1 MNLDLLPDV
10 LANSVVLAGTYV
22 LIGLSWV
29 IVFRAAHLMNFATG
43 EMLVLAGYLAST
55 FIASGQSYW
64 LAVTIT
70 LGIMVAI
77 GILLYRFLLRP
88 FAGQPLFTPVI
99 VTLGFAII
107 ARGAMQIAW
116 GPDTRRITPPFS
128 DSVHHFGSGITLS
141 TYDLILPV
149 AALVM
154 YGGILLFLR
163 RTRFGGQMRAAHE
176 NTLLASQSGMNVY
189 LIFGVGFGLSFLVAA
204 VAGIA
209 NAERTLVATTAIPLG
224 LKGLVPA
231 MLGGLD
237 SVGGVLLGAV
247 IVAVAESL
255 TVLYLGAKFSDPVV
269 FAILL
274 VVLAIRPFGLFGS
287 PEIRRV

>member
-10 LANSVVLAGTYV
+10 LAGAIVLAGVYT

-29 IVFRAAHLMNFATG
+29 IVFRAAHLMNFSTG
-43 EMLVLAGYLAST
+43 EMLVLAGYLVASLT
-55 FIASGQSYW
+55 ASGQSYW

-70 LGIMVAI
+70 LGILVVLGI
-77 GILLYRFLLRP
+77 GLYRFLLRP

-99 VTLGFAII
+99 VTLGFAIV
-107 ARGAMQIAW
+107 ARGFIQIAW
-116 GPDTRRITPPFS
+116 GPETRRIIPPFE
-128 DSVHHFGSGITLS
+128 DGVHRFGGVTLT
-141 TYDLILPV
+141 TYDLILPA

-154 YGGILLFLR
+154 YGGLLLFLR
-163 RTRFGGQMRAAHE
+163 YTRFGGQMRASHE
-176 NTLLASQSGMNVY
+176 NTLLASQSGMNVHA
-189 LIFGVGFGLSFLVAA
+189 IFAVGFALSFLAA
-204 VAGIA
+204 GVAGIA

-237 SVGGVLLGAV
+237 SIGGVLAGAL
-247 IVAVAESL
+247 IVAIAESL
-255 TVLYLGAKFSDPVV
+255 TVLYLGAKFSDLVV
-269 FAILL
+269 FSILL

-287 PEIRRV
+287 PEIQRV

>member
-10 LANSVVLAGTYV
+10 LASAIALAGVYV

-29 IVFRAAHLMNFATG
+29 IVFRAAHLMNFSTG
-43 EMLVLAGYLAST
+43 EMLVLAAYLVASLT
-55 FIASGQSYW
+55 AAGQSYW
-64 LAVTIT
+64 LAVTLT
-70 LGIMVAI
+70 MGVMVVLGIA
-77 GILLYRFLLRP
+77 LYRFLLRP

-107 ARGAMQIAW
+107 ARGAILIVW
-116 GPDTRRITPPFS
+116 GPETRRIIPPFE
-128 DSVHHFGSGITLS
+128 DTVYDFAGGITLS
-141 TYDLILPV
+141 TYDLILPA

-154 YGGILLFLR
+154 YGGLLLFLA

-189 LIFGVGFGLSFLVAA
+189 LIFGVAFGLSFLLAT

-209 NAERTLVATTAIPLG
+209 NAERTLVATSAIPLG

-237 SVGGVLLGAV
+237 SVSGVLAGAL
-247 IVAVAESL
+247 IVAVVESL
-255 TVLYLGAKFSDPVV
+255 SVLYLGARFSDVVV
-269 FAILL
+269 FSILL

-287 PEIRRV
+287 PEIQRV